1 MSDPTSKGYADPTH
15 GTSEFNTLNFII
27 DSALTK
33 VNTATLVKVVGISEI
48 GGPHDP
54 VGFVDITPLVAR
66 ILGDGTTQLPGIIYH
81 CAYMRIQGGTNAII
95 IDPVVGDIGIAIFAQ
110 QDISAVQTTRA
121 PSNAGSNRVFSPADA
136 LYLGGVLNGE
146 PLQYLKFAAN
156 GVTITSPTALIIN
169 APTVTIT
176 GNTTFTGTVT
186 ANGHR
191 IDETHTHGGV
201 QAGGGTSGV
210 VT

>member
-1 MSDPTSKGYADPTH
+1 MTDTISKGYADPSHT
-15 GTSEFNTLNFII
+15 TSEFNALNFVIE
-27 DSALTK
+27 SALMK
-33 VNTATLVKVVGISEI
+33 VNTATLVKVVGISEV
-48 GGPHDP
+48 GLLTDP

-66 ILGDGTTQLPGIIYH
+66 TLGDGSTQQPGVIYH

-95 IDPVVGDIGIAIFAQ
+95 IDPAIGDIGIAVFAQ
-110 QDISAVQTTRA
+110 NDISAVQNTRVA
-121 PSNAGSNRVFSPADA
+121 SNAGSRRVFSPADA
-136 LYLGGVLNGE
+136 LYLGGVLNGA
-146 PLQYLKFAAN
+146 PTQYLKLAAN
-156 GVTITSPTALIIN
+156 GVTIVSPTALIIN
-169 APTVTIT
+169 APTLTIT